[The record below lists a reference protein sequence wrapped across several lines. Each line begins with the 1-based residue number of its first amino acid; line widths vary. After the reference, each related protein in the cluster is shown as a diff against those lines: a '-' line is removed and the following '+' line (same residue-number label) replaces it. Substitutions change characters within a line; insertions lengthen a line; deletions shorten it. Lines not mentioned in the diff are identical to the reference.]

1 MRVSIYVDLLNILV
15 NMKRIFALVFILV
28 AFIGFGQDL
37 KKITKTFKTPD
48 GWSGELVK
56 DTTYVPMFG
65 KKAIAMWKFECKK
78 KKLQP
83 VEFYI
88 FEFNHEDSARME
100 NKAMMYYAT
109 SNCLVSSNEDIR
121 QNSLNFIRENYYFAE
136 KMCPCYTTG
145 SMECRTMVR
154 SINEWINNKD
164 KSKEF

>member
-1 MRVSIYVDLLNILV
+1 
-15 NMKRIFALVFILV
+15 MKRCFTLFFILI
-28 AFIGFGQDL
+28 AIAGFTQDL

-65 KKAIAMWKFECKK
+65 KKAIALWKFECTK

-83 VEFYI
+83 VVFYV
-88 FEFNHEDSARME
+88 FEYTHEDSAKME

-109 SNCLVSSNEDIR
+109 SNCLVVSNEDIR
-121 QNSLNFIRENYYFAE
+121 QNSLNFIRGNYFFAE

-145 SMECRTMVR
+145 SVECRTMVR
-154 SINEWINNKD
+154 DINEWITNKD